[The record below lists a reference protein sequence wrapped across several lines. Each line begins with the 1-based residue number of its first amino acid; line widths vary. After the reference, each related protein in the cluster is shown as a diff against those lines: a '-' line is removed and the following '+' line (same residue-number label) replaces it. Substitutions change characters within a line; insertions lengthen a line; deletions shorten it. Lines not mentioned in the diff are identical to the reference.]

1 MSEEELI
8 LRHGC
13 NPHQVPA
20 KIYTRARDFPIRV
33 LNGSPG
39 YINFLDALNSWQLV
53 RELRETL
60 ELPAAASFKH
70 VSPAGVGI
78 GISLSDTLQKSYLV
92 DDPELSPLASAYAR
106 ARGADRMSSFGD
118 WIALS
123 DTVDVS
129 TARVIYREV
138 SDGVIAP
145 GYEEKALSLLKKKRK
160 GKYVILQIDPDYEPE
175 EREVRQV
182 FGIILEQK
190 RNSLAMG
197 PELLNNVVTQKCEIP
212 DSGKRDLLLAL
223 IALKYTQSNSVCFAL
238 DGQVIGMGAGQQSRV
253 HCTRLA
259 AAKAERWYLRQ
270 HPVVLNFQF
279 KREVKRPGRDN
290 AIEQYL
296 QGEIFSKKRGN
307 SSDVFEKMPP
317 TLTPEEKRDWLR
329 SLKSV
334 SFASDGFIP
343 FRDSIDL
350 VQESGVEYVVQP
362 GGSLRDKDVINACN
376 EFGMVMVL
384 SGVRLFHH

>member
-1 MSEEELI
+1 MSQKEMI
-8 LRHGC
+8 LRYGC

-20 KIYTRARDFPIRV
+20 KIWTKARGLPIRV

-53 RELRETL
+53 RELRETIK
-60 ELPAAASFKH
+60 LPAATSFKH

-78 GISLSDTLQKSYLV
+78 GVPLSDTLRKAYLV
-92 DDPELSPLASAYAR
+92 DDLELSPLASAYAR

-129 TARVIYREV
+129 TARVIRREV

-175 EREVRQV
+175 ELEVRQV
-182 FGIILEQK
+182 FGIILEQN
-190 RNSLAMG
+190 RNSLTMG
-197 PELLNNVVTQKCEIP
+197 PELLNNIVTQKRDIP

-238 DGQVIGMGAGQQSRV
+238 NGQVIGMGAGQQSRI

-259 AAKAERWYLRQ
+259 AAKAETWYLRQ

-279 KREVKRPGRDN
+279 KREIGRPGRDN

-296 QGEIFSKKRGN
+296 QRETFSKRRK
-307 SSDVFEKMPP
+307 SFPDIFEKMPRI
-317 TLTPEEKRDWLR
+317 LTSEEKRDWLR
-329 SLKSV
+329 SLNGV

-343 FRDSIDL
+343 FRDSID
-350 VQESGVEYVVQP
+350 VAQESGVEYVVQP

-376 EFGMVMVL
+376 ELGMVMVL

>member
-1 MSEEELI
+1 MT
-8 LRHGC
+8 LRYGC

-20 KIYTRARDFPIRV
+20 KIYTRARDLPIRV
-33 LNGSPG
+33 RNGSPG

-53 RELRETL
+53 RELKEIL
-60 ELPAAASFKH
+60 NLPAAASFKH
-70 VSPAGVGI
+70 VSPAGAGI
-78 GISLSDTLQKSYLV
+78 GVPLSDTLKKAYFVNDLA
-92 DDPELSPLASAYAR
+92 LSPLASAYAR

-129 TARVIYREV
+129 TARVIRREV

-160 GKYVILQIDPDYEPE
+160 GEYVILQIDPDYEPE
-175 EREVRQV
+175 ELEVRQV

-190 RNSLAMG
+190 RNSLITG
-197 PELLNNVVTQKCEIP
+197 PELLNNIVTQKRDIP
-212 DSGKRDLLLAL
+212 DSRKRDLLLAL

-238 DGQVIGMGAGQQSRV
+238 DGQIVGMGAGQQSRI

-259 AAKAERWYLRQ
+259 VAKTETWYLRQ

-279 KREVKRPGRDN
+279 KREIGRPGRDN

-296 QGEIFSKKRGN
+296 QGEILSKKRK
-307 SSDVFEKMPP
+307 SFPDIFEKTPR
-317 TLTPEEKRDWLR
+317 TLTSEEKRDWLR
-329 SLKSV
+329 SLKGV

-350 VQESGVEYVVQP
+350 AQESGVEYVVQP

-376 EFGMVMVL
+376 EFGIVMVL